1 MVLFNKF
8 ISNNAFAGAVNPCY
22 YFYMQF
28 ELTEALIDEILF
40 SMEDQDGEFYL
51 DTVDGVIVSGL
62 DDTDFL
68 KENDDGKN
76 SERYIYLP
84 EWDSASGYR
93 LMERFA
99 TGFKNPLVREELN
112 SALSRGKGVFRAFKD
127 TLSRYPEAEKFWFVF
142 KDKEMKRAILR
153 WYNGLREEWGLEKIG
168 VEPEE
173 TGDLVL
179 EDFRFRP
186 FREEDLARAEDL
198 NRLCQEE
205 YRTNLAEKGL
215 KNSADI
221 LLKESQAFH
230 FLSNNLFDKT
240 PALPLVAAMTAESG
254 GGDFAGFI
262 SGIAKGQAFYIQNLE
277 VKAEYRGLGVGEAL
291 LTRFL
296 ESLDGNEIIQV
307 LIDIPSWAE
316 SFSRVLLRESF
327 KPYTVRYWL
336 DLRER
341 DR

>member
-1 MVLFNKF
+1 M
-8 ISNNAFAGAVNPCY
+8 AGTIDPCY
-22 YFYMQF
+22 YSNMQF
-28 ELTEALIDEILF
+28 ELTEALVDEILF

-51 DTVDGVIVSGL
+51 DTVDGVIVSGMDGL
-62 DDTDFL
+62 DFL
-68 KENDDGKN
+68 EEDDDGKN
-76 SERYIYLP
+76 GERYISLP

-112 SALSRGKGVFRAFKD
+112 SALNRGRGVFRAFKD
-127 TLSRYPEAEKFWFVF
+127 TLSRYPEAEKFWFSF
-142 KDKEMKRAILR
+142 KEKEMKQAIFR

-186 FREEDLARAEDL
+186 FLEDDLALAEEL
-198 NRLCQEE
+198 HRLCQKE
-205 YRTNLAEKGL
+205 YRTILAEKGL

-221 LLKESQAFH
+221 LLGESQAFYS
-230 FLSNNLFDKT
+230 LSNNLFSKV

-254 GGDFAGFI
+254 GGEFAGFI
-262 SGIAKGQAFYIQNLE
+262 SGVAKGQAFYIQNLE
-277 VKAEYRGLGVGEAL
+277 VKAEFRGLGVGEAL
-291 LTRFL
+291 LARFL
-296 ESLDGNEIIQV
+296 ESLDSNEITQV
-307 LIDIPSWAE
+307 LLDIPSWADG
-316 SFSRVLLRESF
+316 FSRVLLRESF

-341 DR
+341 EH

>member
-1 MVLFNKF
+1 
-8 ISNNAFAGAVNPCY
+8 
-22 YFYMQF
+22 MQF

-40 SMEDQDGEFYL
+40 SMEDQDGEFFL
-51 DTVDGVIVSGL
+51 DTSDGVIVGGA
-62 DDTDFL
+62 DGVDFL
-68 KENDDGKN
+68 EEDGDEKND
-76 SERYIYLP
+76 ERYIDLP
-84 EWDSASGYR
+84 DWDSANGYR

-127 TLSRYPEAEKFWFVF
+127 TLSRYPEAEKFWFAF
-142 KDKEMKRAILR
+142 KEKEMKRAILR

-173 TGDLVL
+173 TDDLVL

-186 FREEDLARAEDL
+186 FREEDLAMAAEL
-198 NRLCQEE
+198 HRLCQEE
-205 YRTNLAEKGL
+205 YRIILADKGL

-221 LLKESQAFH
+221 LLRESQAFLL
-230 FLSNNLFDKT
+230 LSNNLFSEATD
-240 PALPLVAAMTAESG
+240 LPLVSAMTAEAG
-254 GGDFAGFI
+254 GGEFAGFI
-262 SGIAKGQAFYIQNLE
+262 SGIAKGPAFYIQNLE

-291 LTRFL
+291 LTRLL
-296 ESLDGNEIIQV
+296 ECLDSNEITQV
-307 LIDIPSWAE
+307 LIDIPSWADG
-316 SFSRVLLRESF
+316 FSRVLLRESF

-341 DR
+341 DNL